1 MNECGDDDDADAIV
15 LVLDKNG
22 RRLGQSAPM
31 KHSVRLNKWKRD
43 YDIVRCEDVVVYKD
57 VANGSKGKRRLYAV
71 FDKTKASESYR
82 ID

>member
-1 MNECGDDDDADAIV
+1 MNECGDEDDADAIV

-22 RRLGQSAPM
+22 RRLGHAPM

-57 VANGSKGKRRLYAV
+57 VANASKGKRRLYAV
-71 FDKTKASESYR
+71 FDKSKAAESYR